1 MEPGE
6 KRNTTEKAMDADRA
20 NETIKRDECEMRTW
34 YFKVAVCLFLFIS
47 FCGFADRKC
56 SWRAHDNEESGRR
69 ASEQEPEAAQKKE
82 KVLWFKIVIM
92 TCPLNSF

>member
-34 YFKVAVCLFLFIS
+34 YFKVAVCFVYFYLFLFVASPTGNVVGERTIMRRVE
-47 FCGFADRKC
+47 GEPANKNRRLHKRK
-56 SWRAHDNEESGRR
+56 
-69 ASEQEPEAAQKKE
+69 KKFYDL
-82 KVLWFKIVIM
+82 KL
-92 TCPLNSF
+92 